1 MISQL
6 IRWPSFHVSIG
17 LKLKNKK
24 IKKKKKKKEE
34 FIALTI
40 ESLKQIT
47 FCLF

>member
-24 IKKKKKKKEE
+24 IKKKKKKEE
-34 FIALTI
+34 IIALTI

>member
-17 LKLKNKK
+17 LKLKNKN
-24 IKKKKKKKEE
+24 KKKKKKEDI
-34 FIALTI
+34 IALTI

>member
-24 IKKKKKKKEE
+24 IKKKKEI
-34 FIALTI
+34 IALTI
-40 ESLKQIT
+40 ESLKQTT
-47 FCLF
+47 FFLF